1 MCKSVLQKFG
11 HTNIP
16 TAPTCSAGPEKWI
29 EKYYLKGIACAK
41 INGHESQPN
50 DAGGVHSKTNE
61 FGLVEVFRDL
71 KKITHFS
78 FNSLKFENYR
88 NNLIISFLHV
98 LIKGNICI
106 FILFQKIK
114 IRKKREKKMTNEF
127 GLVEVFRDLE
137 KIIYFSFYSL
147 KLNNYSYNMII
158 SLL

>member
-106 FILFQKIK
+106 FILFQKIR
-114 IRKKREKKMTNEF
+114 IRKKREKKN
-127 GLVEVFRDLE
+127 DQ
-137 KIIYFSFYSL
+137 
-147 KLNNYSYNMII
+147 
-158 SLL
+158 

>member
-114 IRKKREKKMTNEF
+114 IRKKIEKKMTNEF